1 MDFSVI
7 IPTFNSS
14 LFVAQALDSIR
25 LATNSTKFE
34 IIVVDD
40 CSSDAEELAIVLR
53 HYPEARLVSKVKRSN
68 AADSRNIGFE
78 QSLTGHVFFLD
89 SDDEFLPGS
98 IDRRIELHNHS
109 RAGLIFGNYV
119 LNRRGQI
126 TQTFLP
132 AYADEDMRE
141 YLFSSFGDFRSSTL
155 SISKVDFKGVNFDA
169 RSFKHQ
175 DWIFGIRCK
184 DAGETLKFD
193 KEPLVLIN
201 VGGESRMS
209 SLANV
214 DASRYFCSSYLKL
227 QSHINAFSRKH
238 WVVTLLN
245 GDSCGA
251 GFYCQI
257 YKAESVREGINCV
270 LYKIFGSPPLIRI
283 ARPLTTMVLSLKRVF
298 RAMAYRAQPAR
309 RPY

>member
-1 MDFSVI
+1 MDFSVV

-14 LFVAQALDSIR
+14 LFVAQALDSVR
-25 LATNSTKFE
+25 LATNSDQFE

-40 CSSDAEELAIVLR
+40 CSADISELASALR
-53 HYPEARLVSKVKRSN
+53 SYPEARLVRKAKRSN
-68 AADSRNIGFE
+68 AADSRNIGLE
-78 QSLTGHVFFLD
+78 QSLAGHVFFLD

-109 RAGLIFGNYV
+109 SAGLIFGNYV
-119 LNRRGQI
+119 INQSGRLTQI
-126 TQTFLP
+126 FLP
-132 AYADEDMRE
+132 AYAGEDMRE
-141 YLFSSFGDFRSSTL
+141 YLFSNFGDFRGSTL
-155 SISKVDFKGVNFDA
+155 SISKVDFKGANFDA
-169 RSFKHQ
+169 HSFKHQ

-193 KEPLVLIN
+193 QEPAVLIN
-201 VGGESRMS
+201 VGGEARMS
-209 SLANV
+209 SRANV
-214 DASRYFCSSYLKL
+214 DASRYFCASYLKR

-238 WVVTLLN
+238 WLVTLLN

-257 YKAESVREGINCV
+257 YKAESVREGIDCV

-283 ARPLTTMVLSLKRVF
+283 ARPLTTMVLSLKRLS
-298 RAMAYRAQPAR
+298 RAMAYRTQRAR
-309 RPY
+309 RSH